1 MPDHDAVVR
10 GGTVIDGTGAPPRRA
25 DVAVDGG
32 AVTGVGRVQG
42 TGRIEVDAGDLLV
55 TPGWVDVHTHYDGQ
69 ATWDAYLSP
78 SCWQGVTTVVM
89 GNCGVGF
96 APVAPDRHDWL
107 VALMEGVE
115 DIPGTALSE
124 GIQWAWESFPEYLDA
139 LEAMPHALDIA
150 AQVPHTALRGYVMGD
165 RGAEHDEVPTRDEI
179 DRMGALARDAIE
191 AGALGFTTSRTV
203 NHRSSD
209 GRLTPS
215 LTATEDEL
223 LGIARAVGTTGR
235 GVFEAVADFVDVE
248 REFALLRAMAEV
260 SGRPISIS
268 TSQTDRR
275 PDQWRRLL
283 ELIDEANR
291 DGVPVRGQVAT
302 RAVGV
307 LMGLQSTINPFSA
320 TTTYRELAA
329 LPLAERV
336 ERLRNAEIRS
346 AVLREAN
353 ATGTLLGA
361 FDRMYQLGD
370 PPDYEPD
377 PSTSVAARAGGMQ
390 LAPAELAYDLLLERE
405 GRELL
410 YVPFNNWA
418 DGNLDPVREML
429 LHHYTVPGLGDAG
442 AHCGLICD
450 GSFPTSLLTHWG
462 RDRRHDR
469 LPIEWLVKRQTADT
483 ARLVGLHD
491 RGTLEPGMKA
501 DLNVIDFEALRLRP
515 PEIIHDL
522 PAGGRRLV
530 QHADGYVATMTSGRI
545 TFRSGEPTGD
555 LPGALVRGARPRPAV
570 AHQ

>member
-10 GGTVIDGTGAPPRRA
+10 GGMVVDGTGGAARRA

-32 AVTGVGRVQG
+32 VISEVGDVRGRG
-42 TGRIEVDAGDLLV
+42 TTEIDAADLLV

-69 ATWDAYLSP
+69 ATWDPYLSP

-96 APVAPDRHDWL
+96 APVAPDKHDWL

-139 LEAMPHALDIA
+139 LESMPRALDIG

-165 RGAEHDEVPTRDEI
+165 RGADHDEIPTAEEI
-179 DRMGALARDAIE
+179 ARMGALARDGIN

-215 LTATEDEL
+215 LTATADEL

-235 GVFEAVADFVDVE
+235 GVFEAVADFVDVDG
-248 REFALLRAMAEV
+248 EFALLRSMAEV

-268 TSQTDRR
+268 TSQTDAR
-275 PDQWRRLL
+275 PEQWRRLL
-283 ELIDEANR
+283 ELMDDANR
-291 DGVPVRGQVAT
+291 DGIPVRGQVAT

-307 LMGLQSTINPFSA
+307 LMGLQSTINPFAA
-320 TTTYRELAA
+320 TPTYRELAG
-329 LPLAERV
+329 LPLADRL
-336 ERLRNAEIRS
+336 ERLRRRDVRETILAE
-346 AVLREAN
+346 AAG
-353 ATGTLLGA
+353 AHTLLGA

-377 PSTSVAARAGGMQ
+377 RSTSVAARA
-390 LAPAELAYDLLLERE
+390 AASNVPPAALAYDLLLARD
-405 GRELL
+405 GQELL

-429 LHHYTVPGLGDAG
+429 TNQYTVPGLGDAG
-442 AHCGLICD
+442 AHCGLISD
-450 GSFPTSLLTHWG
+450 GSFPTFLVTHWA
-462 RDRRHDR
+462 RDRARDR
-469 LPIEWLVKRQTADT
+469 LPLEWLVKRQTADT

-501 DLNVIDFEALRLRP
+501 DLNVVDFDALRLRP
-515 PEIIHDL
+515 PEIVHDL

-530 QHADGYVATMTSGRI
+530 QRADGYVVTMNGGRI
-545 TFRSGEPTGD
+545 TFRAGEPTGEM
-555 LPGALVRGARPRPAV
+555 PGRLVRGAQRAPTA
-570 AHQ
+570 AA

>member
-10 GGTVIDGTGAPPRRA
+10 GGTVIDGTGRPARRA

-32 AVTGVGRVQG
+32 VVSHVGDVRG
-42 TGRIEVDAGDLLV
+42 TGGTEVDAAGLLV

-69 ATWDAYLSP
+69 ATWDPYLSP

-96 APVAPDRHDWL
+96 APVAPDRHQWL

-139 LEAMPHALDIA
+139 LESMPRALDIG

-165 RGAEHDEVPTRDEI
+165 RGADHDEIPTPDEI
-179 DRMGALARDAIE
+179 ERMGALARDGIN

-215 LTATEDEL
+215 LTATADEL
-223 LGIARAVGTTGR
+223 LGIARAIGTTGQ

-248 REFALLRAMAEV
+248 REFALLRSMAEV

-268 TSQTDRR
+268 TSQTDAR
-275 PDQWRRLL
+275 PEQWRRLL
-283 ELIDEANR
+283 ELMDDANR
-291 DGVPVRGQVAT
+291 DGISVRGQVAT

-307 LMGLQSTINPFSA
+307 LMGLQSTINPVA
-320 TTTYRELAA
+320 GTPTYRQLAL
-329 LPLAERV
+329 LPFAERV
-336 ERLRNAEIRS
+336 ERLGRPDMRAAILAE
-346 AVLREAN
+346 
-353 ATGTLLGA
+353 ATGAHALLGA

-377 PSTSVAARAGGMQ
+377 SSTSVAARARALGVE
-390 LAPAELAYDLLLERE
+390 PAELAYDLLLARN

-429 LHHYTVPGLGDAG
+429 TNRYTVPGLGDAG
-442 AHCGLICD
+442 AHCGLISD
-450 GSFPTSLLTHWG
+450 GSFPTFLLTHWG
-462 RDRRHDR
+462 RDRSHDR
-469 LPIEWLVKRQTADT
+469 LPVEWLVKRQTADT

-501 DLNVIDFEALRLRP
+501 DINVVDFDALQLRP
-515 PEIIHDL
+515 PEIIYDL

-530 QHADGYVATMTSGRI
+530 QRADGYVTTMNTGRI
-545 TFRSGEPTGD
+545 TFRDGEPTGE
-555 LPGALVRGARPRPAV
+555 LPGRLVRGAQPAPP
-570 AHQ
+570 AL

>member
-1 MPDHDAVVR
+1 MPDHDAIVR
-10 GGTVIDGTGAPPRRA
+10 GGMVVDGTGGAARRA

-32 AVTGVGRVQG
+32 VISEVGDVRGRG
-42 TGRIEVDAGDLLV
+42 TTEIDAADLLV

-69 ATWDAYLSP
+69 ATWDPYLSP

-96 APVAPDRHDWL
+96 APVAPDKHDWL

-139 LEAMPHALDIA
+139 LESMPRALDIG

-165 RGAEHDEVPTRDEI
+165 RGADHDEIPTAEEI
-179 DRMGALARDAIE
+179 ARMGALARDGIN

-215 LTATEDEL
+215 LTATADEL

-235 GVFEAVADFVDVE
+235 GVFEAVADFVDVD
-248 REFALLRAMAEV
+248 REFALLRSMAEV

-268 TSQTDRR
+268 TSQTDAR
-275 PDQWRRLL
+275 PEQWRRLL
-283 ELIDEANR
+283 ELMDDANR
-291 DGVPVRGQVAT
+291 DGIPVRGQVAT

-307 LMGLQSTINPFSA
+307 LMGLQSTINPFAA
-320 TTTYRELAA
+320 TPTYRELAG
-329 LPLAERV
+329 LPLADRL
-336 ERLRNAEIRS
+336 ERLRRRDVRETILAE
-346 AVLREAN
+346 AAG
-353 ATGTLLGA
+353 AHTLLGA

-377 PSTSVAARAGGMQ
+377 RSTSVAARA
-390 LAPAELAYDLLLERE
+390 AASNVPPAALAYDLLLARD
-405 GRELL
+405 GQELL

-429 LHHYTVPGLGDAG
+429 TNRYTVPGLGDAG
-442 AHCGLICD
+442 AHCGLISD
-450 GSFPTSLLTHWG
+450 GSFPTFLVTHWA
-462 RDRRHDR
+462 RDRARDR
-469 LPIEWLVKRQTADT
+469 LPLEWLVKRQTADT

-501 DLNVIDFEALRLRP
+501 DLNVVDFDALRLRP
-515 PEIIHDL
+515 PEIVHDL

-530 QHADGYVATMTSGRI
+530 QRADGYVVTMHGGRI
-545 TFRSGEPTGD
+545 TFRAGEPTGEM
-555 LPGALVRGARPRPAV
+555 PGRLVRGAQRAPTA
-570 AHQ
+570 AA